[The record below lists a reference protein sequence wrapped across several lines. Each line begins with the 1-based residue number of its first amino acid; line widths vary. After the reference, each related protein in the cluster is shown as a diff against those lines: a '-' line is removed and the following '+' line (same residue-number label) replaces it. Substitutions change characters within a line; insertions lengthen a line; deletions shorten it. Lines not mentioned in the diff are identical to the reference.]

1 MARFDKKWL
10 LVHVPAGIAV
20 VALMAFGIVQCN
32 GNEEYSEELA
42 KASAGVKQA
51 RQALESNVA
60 TMDSLIGFNKAL
72 LKINVAQADSIVVL
86 NDSIDTLN
94 GRVVELTNKNDSLVN
109 ANDSLVIALDDC
121 AKSKQKKPI
130 EPRQDKPTLTN
141 KPKKAPKDEKQAVV
155 KPVVLPTVENKADE
169 RQRANQE
176 YADALRNPDNWQK
189 HEVQPAVPAP
199 RTDAATSN
207 TITVSSMVKADEPK
221 IDISVNHGAKNN
233 GNVVVQNRGGCAGRA
248 NAQSV
253 TISLDNN
260 AENNGNIVVGNG
272 NVVSHTTVL
281 PDTVVRFTRAKNTV
295 VKCRVIATQRQYR

>member
-10 LVHVPAGIAV
+10 LVHVPAGVAV

-51 RQALESNVA
+51 RQALESNVV
-60 TMDSLIGFNKAL
+60 TMDSLIDFNKDL

-94 GRVVELTNKNDSLVN
+94 GRVVELKNENDSLVV

-121 AKSKQKKPI
+121 AKSKQKKTI
-130 EPRQDKPTLTN
+130 KSRQDKPTLTN

-155 KPVVLPTVENKADE
+155 KPVVLPKVEN
-169 RQRANQE
+169 
-176 YADALRNPDNWQK
+176 
-189 HEVQPAVPAP
+189 
-199 RTDAATSN
+199 
-207 TITVSSMVKADEPK
+207 KADEPK

-281 PDTVVRFTRAKNTV
+281 PDTVVRFTCVKNTV
-295 VKCRVIATQRQYR
+295 VKCRVISTQRQYR

>member
-20 VALMAFGIVQCN
+20 VALMAFGVVQCN

-60 TMDSLIGFNKAL
+60 TMDSLIDFNKAL

-94 GRVVELTNKNDSLVN
+94 GRVVDLTNKNDSLVN
-109 ANDSLVIALDDC
+109 ANDSLVVALDDC
-121 AKSKQKKPI
+121 AKSKKQKTAKSK
-130 EPRQDKPTLTN
+130 QDKPKVAPVYSP
-141 KPKKAPKDEKQAVV
+141 KPVKSETQEKQLSGET
-155 KPVVLPTVENKADE
+155 VVLPGDE
-169 RQRANQE
+169 
-176 YADALRNPDNWQK
+176 
-189 HEVQPAVPAP
+189 V
-199 RTDAATSN
+199 
-207 TITVSSMVKADEPK
+207 TID
-221 IDISVNHGAKNN
+221 HGAKNN
-233 GNVVVQNRGGCAGRA
+233 GNIVVENRGGCPKNSDAR
-248 NAQSV
+248 SV
-253 TISLDNN
+253 TITLDNN

-272 NVVSHTTVL
+272 NTVTHTTIL

>member
-10 LVHVPAGIAV
+10 LVHVPAGVAV

-60 TMDSLIGFNKAL
+60 SMDSLIDFNKAL

-94 GRVVELTNKNDSLVN
+94 GRVVDLTNKNDSLVN
-109 ANDSLVIALDDC
+109 ANDSLVVALDDC
-121 AKSKQKKPI
+121 AKSKQKKTI

-141 KPKKAPKDEKQAVV
+141 KPKKAPKDEKQVIV

-169 RQRANQE
+169 
-176 YADALRNPDNWQK
+176 
-189 HEVQPAVPAP
+189 
-199 RTDAATSN
+199 
-207 TITVSSMVKADEPK
+207 PK
-221 IDISVNHGAKNN
+221 IDIYVNHGAKNN

-253 TISLDNN
+253 TICLDNN

>member
-32 GNEEYSEELA
+32 GKDAAEEGMVQASASVA
-42 KASAGVKQA
+42 KAKKT
-51 RQALESNVA
+51 LETSVA
-60 TMDSLIGFNKAL
+60 KMDSLVDITKGLMDKNGQ
-72 LKINVAQADSIVVL
+72 QADSIVVL

-94 GRVVELTNKNDSLVN
+94 GRVVDLTNKNDSLVN

-121 AKSKQKKPI
+121 AKSKKQKKPI

-169 RQRANQE
+169 
-176 YADALRNPDNWQK
+176 
-189 HEVQPAVPAP
+189 
-199 RTDAATSN
+199 
-207 TITVSSMVKADEPK
+207 PK
-221 IDISVNHGAKNN
+221 IDIYVNHGAKNN

-253 TISLDNN
+253 TICLDND

-281 PDTVVRFTRAKNTV
+281 PDTVVRFTRTKNTV

>member
-10 LVHVPAGIAV
+10 LVHVPAGVAV
-20 VALMAFGIVQCN
+20 VALMVFGIVQCN
-32 GNEEYSEELA
+32 GKDAAEEGMVQASASVA
-42 KASAGVKQA
+42 KAKKT
-51 RQALESNVA
+51 LETSVA
-60 TMDSLIGFNKAL
+60 QMDSLVDITKGL
-72 LKINVAQADSIVVL
+72 MDINGQQADSIVVL

-94 GRVVELTNKNDSLVN
+94 GRVVDLTNKNDSLVV

-121 AKSKQKKPI
+121 AKSKKQKKPI

-141 KPKKAPKDEKQAVV
+141 KPKKAPVYSPKPQKAPKDEKQVVV
-155 KPVVLPTVENKADE
+155 KPVVLPTVEN
-169 RQRANQE
+169 
-176 YADALRNPDNWQK
+176 
-189 HEVQPAVPAP
+189 
-199 RTDAATSN
+199 
-207 TITVSSMVKADEPK
+207 KADEPK

-295 VKCRVIATQRQYR
+295 VKCRVVATQRQYR